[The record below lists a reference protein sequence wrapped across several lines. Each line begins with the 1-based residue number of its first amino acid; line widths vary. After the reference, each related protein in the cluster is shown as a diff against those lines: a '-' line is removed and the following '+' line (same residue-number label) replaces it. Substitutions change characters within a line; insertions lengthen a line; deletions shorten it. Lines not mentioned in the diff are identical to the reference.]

1 MQFQIIFA
9 VAAGGAVGAVGR
21 YLTIG
26 QISHWFGGGFP
37 YGTLAVNVIG
47 SFIMGVF
54 IEVFALAWSP
64 SQMTRAFVT
73 VGCLGAFTTFSTFS
87 MEMVLMIERGE
98 TGPAAIY
105 ALASVVLSVLGLF
118 AGLQIF
124 RAVLV

>member
-1 MQFQIIFA
+1 
-9 VAAGGAVGAVGR
+9 
-21 YLTIG
+21 
-26 QISHWFGGGFP
+26 
-37 YGTLAVNVIG
+37 
-47 SFIMGVF
+47 MGVF